1 MAEKQSILGR
11 ITQLAKANINALL
24 DRAEDPQKML
34 DQLIRDYTNSIADA
48 ESAVAQT
55 IGNLRLAEKDHA
67 EDVAAAEDWG
77 RKAQAASTKADQLR
91 AAGDTAGADKWDNLA
106 KVAIGKQIQFEGE
119 AKESAPMIAS
129 QTEVV
134 EKLKAGL
141 NQMKEKLSDLKV
153 RRDQLVAR
161 QKSAQAQ
168 AQVTDAISSI
178 NVLDPTS
185 ELSRFEDKVRRQEA
199 MAQGKT
205 ELAASS
211 LDAQFAEL
219 ETDASQ
225 IEVEARLAA
234 LKNKDAC
241 ALRPMGRRRAHGL
254 DPALVRGACSLNQG
268 ALPQG
273 GSARAMPWRGPTSAP
288 VAVAGTGGADPSA
301 GRRTPTAPAKLPSEE
316 GQGVEVVDV
325 DDAEP
330 GQPHLEGVDVV
341 LEVDDLEAPVDQ
353 VVQLGGEELPEAH
366 HADPAPRVEEGL
378 DLRDEVG
385 VVAGQDHRSAL
396 EFDDRVHGALQA
408 DVHDLHVLG
417 ARQRDDRVVHRR
429 ERLDEPHR
437 QVPRRAVEEEQALR
451 ALPPLVVRPLQD
463 AVPAGPLL
471 GVRAPVQH

>member
-11 ITQLAKANINALL
+11 ITQLAKANINALI

-234 LKNKDAC
+234 LKNKDA
-241 ALRPMGRRRAHGL
+241 
-254 DPALVRGACSLNQG
+254 
-268 ALPQG
+268 
-273 GSARAMPWRGPTSAP
+273 
-288 VAVAGTGGADPSA
+288 
-301 GRRTPTAPAKLPSEE
+301 
-316 GQGVEVVDV
+316 
-325 DDAEP
+325 
-330 GQPHLEGVDVV
+330 
-341 LEVDDLEAPVDQ
+341 
-353 VVQLGGEELPEAH
+353 
-366 HADPAPRVEEGL
+366 
-378 DLRDEVG
+378 
-385 VVAGQDHRSAL
+385 
-396 EFDDRVHGALQA
+396 
-408 DVHDLHVLG
+408 
-417 ARQRDDRVVHRR
+417 
-429 ERLDEPHR
+429 
-437 QVPRRAVEEEQALR
+437 
-451 ALPPLVVRPLQD
+451 
-463 AVPAGPLL
+463 
-471 GVRAPVQH
+471 